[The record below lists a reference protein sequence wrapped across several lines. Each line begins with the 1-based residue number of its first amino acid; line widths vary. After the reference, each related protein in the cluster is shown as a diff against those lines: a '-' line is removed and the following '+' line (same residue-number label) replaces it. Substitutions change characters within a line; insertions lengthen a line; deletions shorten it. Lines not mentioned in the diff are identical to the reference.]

1 LVARKPEFQIRDPL
15 ALLGT
20 NAVPDLVNIL
30 RERTEPQW
38 IFQLRQKVWNDLP
51 RAYQA
56 RFPDLH
62 PVPGA
67 QVRRTALFGLRFL
80 GPEAEPALP
89 DILRIA
95 LTETNLRTRAAALV
109 AALNVAPQAPGTF
122 EAWRAEWETTN
133 HFSRH
138 DLAIY
143 LKMPRVP
150 IPAAVPYLLA
160 EMTNQH
166 SQAVQPVVEAL
177 GFFGDAAR
185 PALPE
190 MIKLFEAGGIPGDLL
205 LAFKR
210 LGPLASGAV
219 PALTARLR
227 KQGPQKEKVFDTN
240 TGTMIE
246 IDEGPGLLAGTL
258 RALGAI
264 GLEAKAALPA
274 IAPFLTNSDLII
286 RFLAAAA
293 QVRAGGSIQ
302 EAMPIL
308 VAGLEQEWQRHIKA
322 ILLVETPEGLPGAGT
337 YGPEAAAI
345 LCGELGG
352 AAGQALAA
360 LERRLQD
367 EHPFVRIA
375 AAQAIWR
382 ISHDPKESL
391 PTLVAVLDS
400 VGAPDSR
407 GGPGADYELVR
418 AIEAIEE
425 MGPAG
430 RSAIPN
436 IEAVRTFSMAARHAA
451 NEALRKL
458 K

>member
-1 LVARKPEFQIRDPL
+1 
-15 ALLGT
+15 
-20 NAVPDLVNIL
+20 
-30 RERTEPQW
+30 
-38 IFQLRQKVWNDLP
+38 VWNDLP
-51 RAYQA
+51 RSYQA
-56 RFPDLH
+56 RFPDLR
-62 PVPGA
+62 PVPGTLA
-67 QVRRTALFGLRFL
+67 RRTALIGLRFL

-95 LTETNLRTRAAALV
+95 RTEPDRRIRAAALV
-109 AALNVAPQAPGTF
+109 AALNVAPQAPETF

-138 DLAIY
+138 DLALY
-143 LKMPRVP
+143 LQMPRVP
-150 IPAAVPYLLA
+150 IPDAVPYLLA
-160 EMTNQH
+160 EMRNQH
-166 SQAVQPVVEAL
+166 SQAVQPVVQAL

-185 PALPE
+185 PALPG
-190 MIKLFEAGGIPGDLL
+190 MIKMFEAGGLPGDLL

-227 KQGPQKEKVFDTN
+227 EQGPQKKKVLDMN
-240 TGTMIE
+240 TQTMIE
-246 IDEGPGLLAGTL
+246 IDEEPGLLAGTL
-258 RALGAI
+258 RALEAI
-264 GLEAKAALPA
+264 GPEAKTALPA
-274 IAPFLTNSDLII
+274 IAPLLTNSDPVI

-308 VAGLEQEWQRHIKA
+308 VAGLEQEWQGHTKA
-322 ILLVETPEGLPGAGT
+322 ILLLETPEELPGAGT

-352 AAGQALAA
+352 AATQALAS
-360 LERRLQD
+360 LERLLQD
-367 EHPFVRIA
+367 GKVWRRIA

-400 VGAPDSR
+400 AGAPDSR
-407 GGPGADYELVR
+407 RGLDADYELVR
-418 AIEAIEE
+418 AIEAIQE
-425 MGPAG
+425 MGPADRG
-430 RSAIPN
+430 AIPS
-436 IEAVRTFSMAARHAA
+436 IEGVRTFSMAARHAA
-451 NEALRKL
+451 NKALRNL